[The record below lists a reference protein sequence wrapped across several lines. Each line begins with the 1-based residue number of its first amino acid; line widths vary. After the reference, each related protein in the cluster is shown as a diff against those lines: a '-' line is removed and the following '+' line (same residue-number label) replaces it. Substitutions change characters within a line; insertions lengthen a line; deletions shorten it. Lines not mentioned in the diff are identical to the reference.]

1 MKTMQ
6 LKILLPF
13 LALCLFAGRAQAQ
26 WVVLDPSNL
35 AQGIANAA
43 KQIVQ
48 ASQTAANTVNTF
60 KETSKIYEQGKK
72 YYETLQV
79 ANGFIKD
86 ARKVQKTALLVEDIT
101 NMYLE
106 SFGKMRSDPH
116 FKVEELS
123 AIASGYTI
131 LLKESADMLSELK
144 SVIRDGA
151 FSMNDSE
158 RMGLINNVYE
168 RVKRHHELVSYY
180 TRKNIS
186 VSYLRARKAGDS
198 DRIRALY
205 GNAEE
210 RYW

>member
-1 MKTMQ
+1 MQ

-86 ARKVQKTALLVEDIT
+86 AR
-101 NMYLE
+101 
-106 SFGKMRSDPH
+106 
-116 FKVEELS
+116 
-123 AIASGYTI
+123 
-131 LLKESADMLSELK
+131 
-144 SVIRDGA
+144 
-151 FSMNDSE
+151 
-158 RMGLINNVYE
+158 
-168 RVKRHHELVSYY
+168 
-180 TRKNIS
+180 
-186 VSYLRARKAGDS
+186 
-198 DRIRALY
+198 
-205 GNAEE
+205 
-210 RYW
+210 

>member
-1 MKTMQ
+1 MQ

-43 KQIVQ
+43 KQVVQ

-158 RMGLINNVYE
+158 RMGLINQVYE